1 MGRGE
6 ECAYLDGEA
15 VCEEGKK
22 PGEADRGEV
31 DAQLGKMRR
40 ELRHAFLYVVEEHER
55 ARARGQQRRREEAVW
70 EDALDERRE
79 HPERFFLVCVDQQ
92 QRRRDQVHAL
102 AVPDRGIAS
111 VAAHRAVNVRA
122 QREREREGGRTGY
135 RR

>member
-1 MGRGE
+1 MVWRGGE
-6 ECAYLDGEA
+6 RERAYLDGEA
-15 VCEEGKK
+15 VCEEGKE

-31 DAQLGKMRR
+31 DAQLGEMRR

-79 HPERFFLVCVDQQ
+79 HPERFFLVRVDQQ

-111 VAAHRAVNVRA
+111 VRAADPSTEGQRQRKRGTTHRL
-122 QREREREGGRTGY
+122 
-135 RR
+135 